1 MRMNEKIRVRAINV
15 EDGSIKEYPSM
26 MMCGREF
33 GICSALVKYWVETGN
48 IRNGYKYELID
59 DTTRN
64 GVNASSNRKKRK
76 CFVEDTDGNMVAEY
90 DSILLM
96 ANAYGI
102 TSSTA
107 RYRVFTGKVYNGLV
121 FKLKDKDAQI
131 PIPKLFTKKKVDYK
145 KNTELDIEKYA
156 ILKYETKHHICIT
169 PCPYFES
176 PKPMIGSGRCLN
188 CSCFRGRNQETQ
200 EIACNKSLR

>member
-1 MRMNEKIRVRAINV
+1 
-15 EDGSIKEYPSM
+15 
-26 MMCGREF
+26 
-33 GICSALVKYWVETGN
+33 
-48 IRNGYKYELID
+48 
-59 DTTRN
+59 
-64 GVNASSNRKKRK
+64 
-76 CFVEDTDGNMVAEY
+76 MVAEY

-102 TSSTA
+102 TGSTA
-107 RYRVFTGKVYNGLV
+107 RYRVFTGKVYDGLI

-131 PIPKLFTKKKVDYK
+131 PIPKSFTKKKVDYK
-145 KNTELDIEKYA
+145 KNTELDREKYA

-176 PKPMIGSGRCLN
+176 PKPMVGSGRCLN